1 MHKKCKKYNPKKEG
15 QNMEQRALTPA
26 AREARNAYRRKW
38 ARENPDRIR
47 EQQRRYWEKKAA
59 AAAAEDPEETEPEL
73 QTAGAK
79 PT

>member
-1 MHKKCKKYNPKKEG
+1 
-15 QNMEQRALTPA
+15 MEHRTLTPA

-59 AAAAEDPEETEPEL
+59 AAAAEDPTETEPATE
-73 QTAGAK
+73 TAEPQ